1 MASEELTATITG
13 LLHAKGLNPGD
24 ISLSALDGGGNNR
37 VFAVDSDAGKFVA
50 KAYFTDAADTRDRL
64 GAEYGFLSYA
74 ASIGLRAAPT
84 PIACSIEHHV
94 GIYEFIGG
102 SKLDVTRLN
111 KEHVL
116 AAAGFIAALNAGA
129 GRGGALPLASEACF
143 DIEQHLSTVDRRL
156 AKLMELP
163 IADEIDCQAQLL
175 VDDISAVWR
184 EQRAHI
190 AAADAP
196 DLDAAD
202 RCISPSDF
210 GFHNALL
217 KSDGELCFIDFEYAG
232 WDDPA
237 KMVGDFFCQ
246 PAVPV
251 PQMYFDDFI
260 SAALRYSGKVE
271 TLRARAHLLLPVSQI
286 KWCCIMLNEFLP
298 EAARRR
304 QFANPTSMPEQ
315 RKRMQLDKTKLFFQ
329 SRLA

>member
-1 MASEELTATITG
+1 MASEALTATIAG

-24 ISLSALDGGGNNR
+24 IALSALNGGGNNR

-50 KAYFTDAADTRDRL
+50 KAYFNDAADTRDRL
-64 GAEYGFLSYA
+64 GAEYAFLSYA
-74 ASIGLRAAPT
+74 ASIGLKVVPK
-84 PIACSIEHHV
+84 PIACSIEQHV
-94 GIYEFIGG
+94 GVYEFIDG
-102 SKLDVTRLN
+102 SKLDVARLR

-116 AAAGFIAALNAGA
+116 AAADFIAALNAGD
-129 GRGGALPLASEACF
+129 GRDRALPPASEACF
-143 DIEQHLSTVDRRL
+143 GIEEHLSTVDRRL
-156 AKLMELP
+156 AKLMMLP
-163 IADEIDCQAQLL
+163 VEGEIDREAKSL
-175 VDDISAVWR
+175 VSELSAVWR

-190 AAADAP
+190 AAAN
-196 DLDAAD
+196 AAD
-202 RCISPSDF
+202 LNAADHCISPSDF

-260 SAALRYSGKVE
+260 SEALSYSNKVE
-271 TLRARAHLLLPVSQI
+271 VLRTRAHLLLPVSQI

-315 RKRMQLDKTKLFFQ
+315 RKRIQLDKTRLFFQ